1 MLNNLY
7 NINGVPKY
15 VVGNLTHSDSHQKNC
30 LFPFTNP
37 VYAQT
42 SIVIPASLSLG
53 STNLFSLT
61 LTATNETFT
70 GTIVTSTVALTSQVD
85 SITSQINQII
95 PSGYTVSYNP
105 NTATFIFNT
114 NVAGISGLFSVRIN
128 NTTTN
133 NTLSPT
139 AITPLQPGRLVVP
152 VTTNVN
158 TGLGQH
164 DSQVSY
170 RYPVIGDSADVLAA
184 AVFVVR
190 DGHTNNLSIYDYF
203 EQGRVL
209 PGTTFAGLDR
219 GIIIP
224 SFNSNVSANPVN
236 TLFVE
241 TSNAAGLG
249 AGNLTVFASGTT
261 LVIPN
266 GKLRIISGT
275 IISNSSNV
283 LHEVQINY

>member
-30 LFPFTNP
+30 FFPFTNP
-37 VYAQT
+37 IYAQT
-42 SIVIPASLSLG
+42 NIVSPAALVLS
-53 STNLFSLT
+53 STNSFSLT
-61 LTATNETFT
+61 LTATNEIFI
-70 GTIVTSTVALTSQVD
+70 GSIVTSAAALATQAD
-85 SITSQINQII
+85 SITSQINQIL
-95 PSGYTVSYNP
+95 PYGYTVSYNP
-105 NTATFIFNT
+105 TTATFIFNT
-114 NVAGISGLFSVRIN
+114 NVAGVNGLFSIRIN
-128 NTTTN
+128 NTVTN

-139 AITPLQPGRLVVP
+139 AVTPLQPGRLVVP
-152 VTTNVN
+152 VTTNIN
-158 TGLGQH
+158 TALGQH
-164 DSQVSY
+164 GSQVSY
-170 RYPVIGDSADVLAA
+170 RYPALGDSADVLAA

-190 DGHTNNLSIYDYF
+190 DGHTNILRVYDYF

-209 PGTTFAGLDR
+209 PGNTFAGLDR

-224 SFNSNVSANPVN
+224 SFNSNASATPTS

-249 AGNLTVFASGTT
+249 AGNLTALASATT
-261 LVIPN
+261 LAIPS
-266 GKLRIISGT
+266 GKLRVVSGAANT
-275 IISNSSNV
+275 SSNV